1 MVIIAWKKV
10 ELVDILQAKVL
21 LDLST
26 IFITAAV
33 LRFIQSMI
41 SSLAAAMLIYFEH
54 IYIISLFECYAACI
68 SSF

>member
-1 MVIIAWKKV
+1 MVIIAWEKV

-54 IYIISLFECYAACI
+54 IYN
-68 SSF
+68 